1 MQPATPKRSSDVY
14 SNAVVLDAISL
25 GGFVAGVVSE
35 EMEDVRVVA
44 CGEDARYILC
54 VDPLD
59 GSANTDIDGA
69 VATIFA
75 IYRKARPGCE
85 DILAELVGGAVELV
99 SAGYVLYGPSTI
111 FVCTFRDGVHGFTLD
126 TSLGE
131 FLLSHENVR
140 CPTRGRY
147 YSTNVG
153 SVNGWYPNVK
163 KYLAYLNAEDE
174 VTGRPYSLR
183 YSGALVADVHR
194 SLVEGG
200 IYFYPAK
207 GESTEGKLR
216 LLYECAPLAKVVEQA
231 GASQHGLGA
240 GPRHPADFHPSAS
253 ALRHRKRRGCSPL

>member
-1 MQPATPKRSSDVY
+1 MCASS
-14 SNAVVLDAISL
+14 
-25 GGFVAGVVSE
+25 
-35 EMEDVRVVA
+35 R

-183 YSGALVADVHR
+183 YSGAFGCRRPSEPRGRRYLLLSRERGKHR
-194 SLVEGG
+194 GQAL
-200 IYFYPAK
+200 PA
-207 GESTEGKLR
+207 
-216 LLYECAPLAKVVEQA
+216 V
-231 GASQHGLGA
+231 
-240 GPRHPADFHPSAS
+240 
-253 ALRHRKRRGCSPL
+253 